1 MPNCSIMLEEHKK
14 TRFRRTGGPKSPKFT
29 QKRDFWT
36 IKLLFEPPQ
45 FDKKVLHHI
54 YNSNNTLLEKLK
66 KGLELNKNEEADLI
80 NLPETYLICYLNLFH
95 EAIDKLNEARPF
107 IKKHS
112 NDAYMLYKESIR
124 ILRKVKY
131 S

>member
-1 MPNCSIMLEEHKK
+1 M
-14 TRFRRTGGPKSPKFT
+14 
-29 QKRDFWT
+29 
-36 IKLLFEPPQ
+36 
-45 FDKKVLHHI
+45 HHI
-54 YNSNNTLLEKLK
+54 YNSNNALLEKLK
-66 KGLELNKNEEADLI
+66 KGLKLNKNEEVDLM

-95 EAIDKLNEARPF
+95 DAIDKLNEARPF

-112 NDAYMLYKESIR
+112 KDAYLLYKESIR